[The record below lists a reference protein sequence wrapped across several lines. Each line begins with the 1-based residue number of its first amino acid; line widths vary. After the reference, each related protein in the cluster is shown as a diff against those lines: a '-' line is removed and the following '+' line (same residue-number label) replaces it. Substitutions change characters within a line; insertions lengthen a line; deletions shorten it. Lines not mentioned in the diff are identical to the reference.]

1 MIGNAILHFVKCIL
15 GLDQPHSQTT
25 RAEQAAIAKYS
36 KDAQAAIEI
45 GVYEGVNT
53 AIIASSINA
62 IGKLYAIDPFF
73 KGKLGICYH
82 EKIARKH
89 AKAAGVFNKINFIAK
104 FSFDAANDIPNN
116 IDFIFVDGDHSL
128 EGIKK
133 DWELYA
139 GKVKSGGIIALHD
152 TSIPSH
158 DSTVANLGSY
168 KFFNEYISKD
178 SQFNLIETVDSLNI
192 LQKK

>member
-1 MIGNAILHFVKCIL
+1 MIGNAILHFLKCIQ
-15 GLDQPHSQTT
+15 GLDKPHSQTT
-25 RAEQAAIAKYS
+25 SSEQAAIAKYS
-36 KDAQAAIEI
+36 KEAQSAIEI

-53 AIIASSINA
+53 AIIASSISA

-73 KGKLGICYH
+73 KGKLGICYYK
-82 EKIARKH
+82 KIAINHTKSV
-89 AKAAGVFNKINFIAK
+89 GVYNKITFIAE
-104 FSFDAANDIPNN
+104 FSFDAANDIPSKV
-116 IDFIFVDGDHSL
+116 DFIFVDGDHSF

-158 DSTVANLGSY
+158 YATVANLGSY

-178 SQFNLIETVDSLNI
+178 SRFNLIETVDSLNI